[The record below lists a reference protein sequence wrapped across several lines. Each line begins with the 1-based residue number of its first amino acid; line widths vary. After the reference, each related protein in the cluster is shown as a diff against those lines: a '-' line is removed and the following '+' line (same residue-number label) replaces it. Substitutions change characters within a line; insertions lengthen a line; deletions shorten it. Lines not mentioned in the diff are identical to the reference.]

1 MPVCVVVH
9 VTAGVS
15 QIKLRYVSQIRT
27 VVIGLRRVS
36 AHRCLCTRVF
46 LGHAMC
52 TAASKPASCI
62 LQVESCLMHSHT
74 HSHTHSH
81 SQPHLLLCFPALP
94 LSLQAMYAAK
104 RELGLIHTHALNRTH
119 THLQTQFL
127 SLQAMYAATR
137 ELGLGGEVKRR
148 VMMGTYALS
157 AGYYDAYYKR
167 AQQVW
172 LPRDLFFSMFF
183 NRNYDAYYKRT
194 QQVWLPCD
202 LFQHIFFNKKGWE
215 SRHALMGMG
224 KTTMRTA
231 NKSSRGGPCTC
242 R

>member
-1 MPVCVVVH
+1 
-9 VTAGVS
+9 
-15 QIKLRYVSQIRT
+15 
-27 VVIGLRRVS
+27 
-36 AHRCLCTRVF
+36 
-46 LGHAMC
+46 
-52 TAASKPASCI
+52 
-62 LQVESCLMHSHT
+62 
-74 HSHTHSH
+74 
-81 SQPHLLLCFPALP
+81 
-94 LSLQAMYAAK
+94 
-104 RELGLIHTHALNRTH
+104 
-119 THLQTQFL
+119 
-127 SLQAMYAATR
+127 MYAATR

-167 AQQVW
+167 A
-172 LPRDLFFSMFF
+172 
-183 NRNYDAYYKRT
+183 